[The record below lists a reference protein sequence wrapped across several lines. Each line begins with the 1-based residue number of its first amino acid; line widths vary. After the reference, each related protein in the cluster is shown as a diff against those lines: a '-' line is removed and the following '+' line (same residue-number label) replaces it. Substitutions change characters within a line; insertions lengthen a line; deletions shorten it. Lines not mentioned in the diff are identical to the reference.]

1 MAAKPKPKGNGKNIL
16 TKKLGPLPVWVWVA
30 TAVGTYLAYRY
41 FTGANASAAQVT
53 TPSSTDS
60 SGTTG
65 TPTDTS
71 GLTGGSVT
79 GSTPDT
85 SGYTA
90 YSDILSQLEG
100 QNASLTSALL
110 AGESNYTASGLSSG
124 GGGGSSS
131 GSGAPASTVASKSPY
146 ISGGTQS
153 TIPTSTP
160 NFAQAAVAKTAA
172 GAATGTKLAFGGVTS
187 VKTLK
192 NGATLTT
199 YASGRKVEQAKGKS
213 AYVVHQ

>member
-1 MAAKPKPKGNGKNIL
+1 MAAKPKPKGKNTFF
-16 TKKLGPLPVWVWVA
+16 TKKVGPLPVWAWVA

-41 FTGANASAAQVT
+41 FSGANASAAQAT
-53 TPSSTDS
+53 TPSSTDTT
-60 SGTTG
+60 GMTG

-71 GLTGGSVT
+71 GSAGGTVT

-100 QNASLTSALL
+100 QNSSLTSALL
-110 AGESNYTASGLSSG
+110 AGESNYTTSGVTG
-124 GGGGSSS
+124 VGDGGSSS
-131 GSGAPASTVASKSPY
+131 GSGAPASTVTSKSPY
-146 ISGGTQS
+146 ISGSTQS
-153 TIPTSTP
+153 TIPVSAK

-172 GAATGTKLAFGGVTS
+172 GAATGTKVAFGGVVST
-187 VKTLK
+187 KTLK

-199 YASGRKVEQAKGKS
+199 YASGRQVEQAKGKS